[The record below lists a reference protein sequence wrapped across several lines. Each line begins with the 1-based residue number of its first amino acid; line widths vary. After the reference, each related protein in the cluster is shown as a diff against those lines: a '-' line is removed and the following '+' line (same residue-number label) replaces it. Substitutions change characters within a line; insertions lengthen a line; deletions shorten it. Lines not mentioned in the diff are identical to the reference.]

1 MSYLFAVTALWAF
14 SFSLIG
20 AYLSGQV
27 DSYFAVLV
35 RIALASLLFLPF
47 LRPRALSH
55 AHKLALM
62 AIGAV
67 QLGLMYIF
75 FYQSFLLLSVPEVL
89 LFTIFTP
96 LYVTLLDDALDKRFT
111 PFYLVTAAVAVIGAA
126 VIRYQGVSADFWLGF
141 AIVQGANL
149 CFAIG
154 QVGYRHLARR
164 LPSEVPQHSV
174 FGWFYLGALGLV
186 IIAYALLGTA
196 QLPSNGVQWGVLAWL
211 GLIASG
217 LGYFL
222 WNKGA
227 TRVDAGALAIMNNLL
242 IPAGLLV
249 NLLIWNRDADL
260 PRLAAGGAI
269 IVAALLVNEWWARR
283 RPLQRQPG
291 RQQLAN
297 GGQLGLDVE
306 PPGGSGIARG
316 QSSAT
321 TNSRR

>member
-1 MSYLFAVTALWAF
+1 MSYLIGVTALWAF

-20 AYLSGQV
+20 AYLAGQV

-35 RIALASLLFLPF
+35 RISLASLLFLPF

-55 AHKLALM
+55 GAKLALM

-96 LYVTLLDDALDKRFT
+96 LYVTLLDDAIGGRFS
-111 PFYLVTAAVAVIGAA
+111 PFYLLTAAIAVAGAA
-126 VIRYQGVSADFWLGF
+126 VIRYQGVSEDFWLGF
-141 AIVQGANL
+141 WVVQGANL
-149 CFAIG
+149 CFAVG
-154 QVGYRHLARR
+154 QVAYRHLALR
-164 LPSEVPQHSV
+164 LPDGVSQRSV
-174 FGWFYLGALGLV
+174 FGWFYLGALVLVAMAYLGLGS
-186 IIAYALLGTA
+186 AK
-196 QLPSNGVQWGVLAWL
+196 LPTSGVQWGVLAWL
-211 GLIASG
+211 GLAASG

-227 TRVDAGALAIMNNLL
+227 TRVDAGALAIMNNAL

-260 PRLAAGGAI
+260 LRLASGGAV
-269 IVAALLVNEWWARR
+269 IVAALLVNEWWVRHRR
-283 RPLQRQPG
+283 R
-291 RQQLAN
+291 
-297 GGQLGLDVE
+297 
-306 PPGGSGIARG
+306 
-316 QSSAT
+316 AT
-321 TNSRR
+321 AVA

>member
-1 MSYLFAVTALWAF
+1 MSYLIGVTALWAF

-20 AYLSGQV
+20 AYLAGQV

-47 LRPRALSH
+47 LRPSALSNGM
-55 AHKLALM
+55 KLAM
-62 AIGAV
+62 MCIGAV

-96 LYVTLLDDALDKRFT
+96 LYVTLLDDAMAKRFS
-111 PFYLVTAAVAVIGAA
+111 PFYLLTAAIAVLGAA
-126 VIRYQGVSADFWLGF
+126 VIRYQGISSDFWLGF
-141 AIVQGANL
+141 LVVQGANL

-154 QVGYRHLARR
+154 QVAYRR
-164 LPSEVPQHSV
+164 LANGLPRNIPQRSV
-174 FGWFYLGALGLV
+174 FGWFYLGALALV
-186 IIAYALLGTA
+186 IVAFAIFGSTEK
-196 QLPSNGVQWGVLAWL
+196 LPTTGVQWGVLGWL
-211 GLIASG
+211 GLVASG

-227 TRVDAGALAIMNNLL
+227 TRVDAGALAIMNNAL

-260 PRLAAGGAI
+260 ARLALGGAI
-269 IVAALLVNEWWARR
+269 IVASLLVNEWWVKRR
-283 RPLQRQPG
+283 EQHH
-291 RQQLAN
+291 
-297 GGQLGLDVE
+297 
-306 PPGGSGIARG
+306 S
-316 QSSAT
+316 T
-321 TNSRR
+321 TAA